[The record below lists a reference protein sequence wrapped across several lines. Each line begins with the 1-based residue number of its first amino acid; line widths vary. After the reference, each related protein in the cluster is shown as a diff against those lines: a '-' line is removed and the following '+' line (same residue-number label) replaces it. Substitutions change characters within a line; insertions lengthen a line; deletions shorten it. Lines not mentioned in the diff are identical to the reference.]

1 MCEVL
6 TLTNSLDVRCWHW
19 SLNSLLESVGSW
31 DFPLKGRSV
40 VFNWA
45 FISRFA
51 FLFITLFHYCPSLLA
66 LSCCFLLPLIL
77 LPFITHL
84 HVDVR
89 QYPVHITC
97 SPLSCFYYFILLWA
111 QYMCSHILLVL
122 ATHSHTSHAAKKL
135 QNQMLWMYRGL
146 GSMHLMISCCSLAIN
161 VPSSHGDGVWN
172 VSFVYV
178 AIQKKIYGPYHV
190 MRLMDKPPNLS
201 ITQTVFIYKAWP
213 FCFILQRSSDLG
225 TFFVKGTVSWVWV
238 YFVDK
243 NNIALIYYN

>member
-1 MCEVL
+1 MWGVDTNKFTGCALL
-6 TLTNSLDVRCWHW
+6 TLIPKLFAGVCGILGFSPW
-19 SLNSLLESVGSW
+19 
-31 DFPLKGRSV
+31 GRSV

-45 FISRFA
+45 FISCFA

-135 QNQMLWMYRGL
+135 QNLMLWMYRGL

-172 VSFVYV
+172 VYFVYV
-178 AIQKKIYGPYHV
+178 AIQKKIW
-190 MRLMDKPPNLS
+190 S
-201 ITQTVFIYKAWP
+201 
-213 FCFILQRSSDLG
+213 
-225 TFFVKGTVSWVWV
+225 VSC
-238 YFVDK
+238 DEI
-243 NNIALIYYN
+243 NG

>member
-19 SLNSLLESVGSW
+19 SLNSLLESVESW
-31 DFPLKGRSV
+31 DFPLRGRSV

-45 FISRFA
+45 FISCFA

-97 SPLSCFYYFILLWA
+97 SPLSCFYYFILLWE
-111 QYMCSHILLVL
+111 QYMCSHILFVL

-135 QNQMLWMYRGL
+135 QNLMLWMYRGL

-178 AIQKKIYGPYHV
+178 AIQKKIW
-190 MRLMDKPPNLS
+190 S
-201 ITQTVFIYKAWP
+201 
-213 FCFILQRSSDLG
+213 
-225 TFFVKGTVSWVWV
+225 VSCGEI
-238 YFVDK
+238 
-243 NNIALIYYN
+243 NG